1 MLFIIKERV
10 MRIWLIQM
18 EPKLKDK
25 GENISK
31 MHSYLDHA
39 VKEKVN
45 LIAFPELALTGYT
58 CRKDFFDL
66 AEPIPGPSTKEI
78 MEKAAKE
85 NIYVVFGMPELGDGY
100 IYNSAPLFGPKGL
113 VGVYRKIYLPN
124 HIGARGVT
132 YEEQMFFRPG
142 NKLVAFETDFG
153 TIGIEI
159 CYDIW
164 FPEIARAYALCG
176 AWFILN
182 IAAAPIGVPEVFR
195 LLSQVRAMES
205 VCYFGLVNQVGPRKN
220 LVFSGG
226 SCVAN
231 YLGEIAV
238 EGSIGEM
245 ANEEVIECQINS
257 EEAERHRFYLPIL
270 RNIRL
275 DIAEEYWKILKE
287 R

>member
-1 MLFIIKERV
+1 MK
-10 MRIWLIQM
+10 IWLIQM

-25 GENISK
+25 EQNLTKI
-31 MHSYLDHA
+31 HSYLDRA

-45 LIAFPELALTGYT
+45 LIAFPELALTGYM

-78 MEKAAKE
+78 VERAAKE
-85 NIYVVFGMPELGDGY
+85 NIYVVLGIPELGDGY

-124 HIGARGVT
+124 HISARGVT

-153 TIGIEI
+153 KIGIEI

-164 FPEIARAYALCG
+164 FPEIARAYALLG

-182 IAAAPIGVPEVFR
+182 ITAAPAGVPELFR
-195 LLSQVRAMES
+195 LLSRARAMEN
-205 VCYFGLVNQVGPRKN
+205 VCYFGLVNQVGRQEN
-220 LVFSGG
+220 ILFGGG

-231 YLGEIAV
+231 YLSEMKA
-238 EGSIGEM
+238 EGSIGDTGK
-245 ANEEVIECQINS
+245 EEVLECQINS
-257 EEAERHRFYLPIL
+257 EEAQRHRFYLPVL
-270 RNIRL
+270 KNARY
-275 DIAEEYWKILKE
+275 DIAEEYLKILKE
-287 R
+287 RC